1 MIYGTIW
8 RLSHNAS
15 RKIAPGR
22 TTPLAMHVNP
32 RLQRQ
37 IRIWQT
43 HLLCVLLLCMGGRCS
58 SSLQDKEKEGCMQ
71 VVHPPPN
78 YVLATDEQR
87 SLDLVLRVNCL
98 EASPARMLQVFSA
111 TGNGTAGGL
120 VWQMQVDGDG
130 EEMLQVSWQLLPNDS
145 TLLNS
150 YEHWH
155 CSGWRQ
161 WQLVVH
167 RESGAREQALMRVR
181 SPLLLDAL
189 EHVQE
194 VALRRG
200 VPPTFV
206 QVGAMDGVVSL
217 LGSPSVA
224 YCWCT
229 LCTAMQRAP
238 GTWHV
243 GKATW
248 LALSAQPCL
257 LSAQP

>member
-1 MIYGTIW
+1 
-8 RLSHNAS
+8 
-15 RKIAPGR
+15 
-22 TTPLAMHVNP
+22 
-32 RLQRQ
+32 
-37 IRIWQT
+37 
-43 HLLCVLLLCMGGRCS
+43 
-58 SSLQDKEKEGCMQ
+58 MQ
-71 VVHPPPN
+71 LVHPPPN
-78 YVLATDEQR
+78 YVLANDEQR

-194 VALRRG
+194 AALRRG

-206 QVGAMDGVVSL
+206 QVGAMDGVVSFL
-217 LGSPSVA
+217 RASSVA
-224 YCWCT
+224 YRICWCT
-229 LCTAMQRAP
+229 EHADCMFVYGMFLYLVYGNAEGTGHLAP
-238 GTWHV
+238 GTWARHHAQLV
-243 GKATW
+243 RSNHAQLVRSTT
-248 LALSAQPCL
+248 LAVCSALVWQETTEQE
-257 LSAQP
+257 AVRAVAGT